1 VATQPLEMQ
10 SIEVGEALPERI
22 HQPDIAELFLYNAV
36 LFNAHRIHFDE
47 RYAREVEGYP
57 GLVVAGPQQGEWL
70 AERVIEWMGD
80 AGSLVG
86 FSYQNRR
93 AAYLGERLCAGG
105 RVTAV
110 DRERAEVELELEIR
124 NDAGEVVTPGRARV
138 RFR

>member
-1 VATQPLEMQ
+1 MGTRPLEIE
-10 SIEVGEALPERI
+10 SIEVGETLPERV
-22 HQPDIAELFLYNAV
+22 HQPGIAELFLYNAV

-70 AERVIEWMGD
+70 AERVIEWMGE

-93 AAYLGERLCAGG
+93 AAYLGERLRAGG

-124 NDAGEVVTPGRARV
+124 NDAGQVVTPGRARV
-138 RFR
+138 RFG